1 MKKLLL
7 LLSLY
12 SPLAI
17 AGDTTIYLGQK
28 KTANGADVL
37 IKADKSIG
45 KRNENWLDFVTITDK
60 CQCKPLEF
68 DASMPKHR
76 HGMFVKA
83 TKPELLKSDK
93 DSKTYKIDGVK
104 LRMPG
109 YWELELK
116 PSLKIKKKFLKP
128 IPAKLI
134 NQTR

>member
-1 MKKLLL
+1 MK
-7 LLSLY
+7 
-12 SPLAI
+12 
-17 AGDTTIYLGQK
+17 
-28 KTANGADVL
+28 
-37 IKADKSIG
+37 IG
-45 KRNENWLDFVTITDK
+45 SVFVTITDK

-104 LRMPG
+104 LHMPG

-116 PSLKIKKKFLKP
+116 LQSKDKEEVLKIPYQLN
-128 IPAKLI
+128 L
-134 NQTR
+134 